1 MNDPIL
7 FKRLFDV
14 FVLPPGGPMV
24 VLAVALLLRR
34 YLPVLATTLSVAALT
49 ALYFAC
55 TGAVGSWLIAP
66 IEQRY
71 RAQSLDRWQA
81 LMRQEPGRRPQAIV
95 VLGGGSRRGA
105 LDAPDGETVNSRTL
119 ERLVAGARVQRATG
133 LPILVSGGTPPA
145 SQRPEAALMA
155 RTLDELGGSA
165 RWVESASADTAENAT
180 GTRNALAA
188 HGIRRIV
195 LVTHAYHLP
204 RAVPAFERAGFDVMA
219 MPAAWLAQ
227 PVDTWRAWLPTL
239 SGLETTWTALHE
251 RAGLLWYGWRALGAP
266 PGRQLP
272 GNVQAPAA
280 LLASVP
286 AG

>member
-1 MNDPIL
+1 MSDPIL

-24 VLAVALLLRR
+24 VLAAALLLRR
-34 YLPVLATTLSVAALT
+34 YLPRLATTLSVAALV
-49 ALYFAC
+49 ALYLAC

-71 RAQSLDRWQA
+71 PPQSLDRWHA
-81 LMRQEPGRRPQAIV
+81 SMRQEPGRRPQAIV
-95 VLGGGSRRGA
+95 VLGGGSRRGT

-133 LPILVSGGTPPA
+133 LPVLVSGGTPPA
-145 SQRPEAALMA
+145 SQRSEAALMA
-155 RTLDELGGSA
+155 RTLDELGGSV
-165 RWVESASADTAENAT
+165 RWVESASADTADNAT

-204 RAVPAFERAGFDVMA
+204 RAVPAFERAGFDVTA

-239 SGLETTWTALHE
+239 SGLETSWTALHE

-266 PGRQLP
+266 AARQGP
-272 GNVQAPAA
+272 GNAE
-280 LLASVP
+280 ASTPVP